1 MNYKNIMKN
10 IINYTSNKLYEYRDK
25 VGILIN
31 SDEINFYEEEFDESP
46 ILIYN
51 IELLQ
56 NKQIVNLSIKLEL
69 YFYASIF
76 KDIRNI
82 NFNINKN
89 INYENMSY
97 IQYIYEVN
105 KNKIIYTFNGFYR
118 DGYLIITIDSYDE
131 YTQVNLEHKEVIIIK
146 LNWKL
151 IVDDNRKEYYH
162 LSDIQRKINKYAIL
176 DIRRNKLLN
185 EKNITIDDYLS
196 ILPYKVNQV
205 SIYFNNET

>member
-1 MNYKNIMKN
+1 MDYKNIMKN
-10 IINYTSNKLYEYRDK
+10 IVDYTKNKLSEYRDK
-25 VGILIN
+25 FGILIN
-31 SDEINFYEEEFDESP
+31 SDEIDFYEEEFDESP

-56 NKQIVNLSIKLEL
+56 NKKIVNLSIKLEL

-151 IVDDNRKEYYH
+151 IVDNNGKEYYH

-196 ILPYKVNQV
+196 ILSYKANQV